1 MAPFYGCASTVS
13 SRIQSHY
20 QETVHSLLLGPQEY
34 LVLILSTWKER
45 RLSQHGNHSLI
56 LTLLWEPLLGIQHLN
71 HKATASTVD
80 RKILGSNPIYMV
92 DPALK
97 PDLISRLAVIFGLF
111 LRKRTKKGKIL
122 ENLGKHANILKIFW
136 KSPHKKIN
144 WCLSG
149 INWLLTNIMQF

>member
-80 RKILGSNPIYMV
+80 RKILGLYGWSSFETRPHF
-92 DPALK
+92 K
-97 PDLISRLAVIFGLF
+97 TCSDLWIIF
-111 LRKRTKKGKIL
+111 KKKDKKGKNTWKFGQTCKYF
-122 ENLGKHANILKIFW
+122 ENILK
-136 KSPHKKIN
+136 KPSQKN
-144 WCLSG
+144 
-149 INWLLTNIMQF
+149 